1 VEIEERR
8 PGERITFTTRALAN
22 EEVPRKVR
30 YSQIIE
36 ILKNSP
42 FPLTAK
48 EIAMEMFRKGLVP
61 SDERN
66 WCAPRLTELSY
77 KGIVEPVDKV
87 YCKYSGKL
95 VSRYKLRNEVRK

>member
-1 VEIEERR
+1 MEVEERR
-8 PGERITFTTRALAN
+8 PGERITYVTRAISN

-42 FPLTAK
+42 FPMTAK
-48 EIAMEMFRKGLVP
+48 EIAIKMFGKGLIP
-61 SDERN
+61 TDERN
-66 WCAPRLTELSY
+66 FTAPRLTELSQ

-87 YCKYSGKL
+87 YCNYSGKL
-95 VSRYKLRNEVRK
+95 VSRYKLRNEVKR

>member
-1 VEIEERR
+1 MEIEERR

-36 ILKNSP
+36 ILKKSP
-42 FPLTAK
+42 FPMTAK
-48 EIAMEMFRKGLVP
+48 EIAMEMFGKGLIP
-61 SDERN
+61 TDERN
-66 WCAPRLTELSY
+66 FTAPRLTELSQ
-77 KGIVEPVDKV
+77 KGIVEPIDKV

-95 VSRYKLRNEVRK
+95 VSRYKLRKGVKN

>member
-1 VEIEERR
+1 MEVEERR
-8 PGERITFTTRALAN
+8 PGERITFTTRAIAN

-48 EIAMEMFRKGLVP
+48 EIAMEMFAKGLIP
-61 SDERN
+61 TDERN
-66 WCAPRLTELSY
+66 FTSPRLTELSQ
-77 KGIVEPVDKV
+77 KGVVEPVDKI

-95 VSRYKLRNEVRK
+95 VSRYKLRNEVKK